1 MIKSKHHIIA
11 IASGKGGTGKTFVA
25 TNLFH
30 ALKETGENVMLIDC
44 DAEAPNALAFFD
56 SRQAD
61 CIEVTQQVPVIDS
74 AKCTFCGKCH
84 EYCAYNAIFILPSLE
99 IIKVIEDLCHACGA
113 CLVACKYD
121 AITQK
126 SVTLGQVSL
135 NSINENVNLIEARTK
150 IGVMTPV
157 LVIKAAI
164 RQIDH
169 RNNIVIL
176 DSPPGTSCPFIHTVA
191 AADYVV
197 LVTEPT
203 PFGLSDLKRSV
214 ETLKQMN
221 KPFGV
226 IVNRAGIGNNE
237 VYDYLESEGI
247 ELLLEIPFD
256 KEIARICSNGGMV
269 VNHNPALKHQLLKL
283 EQKITDKHGIGHHQR

>member
-1 MIKSKHHIIA
+1 MKIA

-30 ALKETGENVMLIDC
+30 VLSESGQEMMLVDC

-56 SRQAD
+56 PRQTD
-61 CIEVTQQVPVIDS
+61 CVEVTQQVPVIDT

-84 EYCAYNAIFILPSLE
+84 EYCAYNAIFIIPSLE
-99 IIKVIEDLCHACGA
+99 VIRVMDDLCHACGA
-113 CLVACKYD
+113 CLYACGYE
-121 AITQK
+121 AITEK
-126 SVTLGQVSL
+126 PVVLGHVSSHAL
-135 NSINENVNLIEARTK
+135 NGKASLVEACTR

-157 LVIKAAI
+157 PVIKAAI
-164 RQIDH
+164 KTLDKQAD
-169 RNNIVIL
+169 IVIF
-176 DSPPGTSCPFIHTVA
+176 DAPPGTSCPFIHTVA
-191 AADYVV
+191 AAGYVV

-214 ETLKQMN
+214 ETLKQMG

-237 VYDYLESEGI
+237 VYQYLDSEGI
-247 ELLLEIPFD
+247 DLLLEIPFD
-256 KEIARICSNGGMV
+256 KKIARICSNGEMV
-269 VNHNPALKHQLLKL
+269 VDHNPALKQQLLDL
-283 EQKITDKHGIGHHQR
+283 GQKITDKYGIGHHQR

>member
-1 MIKSKHHIIA
+1 MVKIA
-11 IASGKGGTGKTFVA
+11 IASSKGGTGKTFVA

-30 ALKETGENVMLIDC
+30 ALYEAGKEVLLVDC
-44 DAEAPNALAFFD
+44 DAEAPNALAYFD

-61 CIEVTQQVPVIDS
+61 CIEVKQQVPVIDPD
-74 AKCTFCGKCH
+74 KCTFCGKCH

-99 IIKVIEDLCHACGA
+99 IIKVVEGLCHACGA
-113 CLVACKYD
+113 CLIACKFD
-121 AITQK
+121 AITEK
-126 SVTLGQVSL
+126 SLTLGQVSL
-135 NSINENVNLIEARTK
+135 NSTDGEVNLIEARTK

-157 LVIKAAI
+157 PVIKAAI

-169 RNNIVIL
+169 QNNTVIL

-203 PFGLSDLKRSV
+203 PFGLSDLRRSV
-214 ETLKQMN
+214 ETLKQLE

-237 VYDYLESEGI
+237 VYGYLESEEI
-247 ELLLEIPFD
+247 DLLLEIPFD
-256 KEIARICSNGGMV
+256 KEIAQICSNGGMV
-269 VNHNPALKHQLLKL
+269 VDHYPALKHKLLKL
-283 EQKITDKHGIGHHQR
+283 EQKITDKHGIGYHQR

>member
-1 MIKSKHHIIA
+1 MKIA

-25 TNLFH
+25 TNL
-30 ALKETGENVMLIDC
+30 LQVLRETGQEVVLVDC

-56 SRQAD
+56 TRQTD
-61 CIEVTQQVPVIDS
+61 LFGVTQQVPVIDRD
-74 AKCTFCGKCH
+74 KCTFCGKCH

-99 IIKVIEDLCHACGA
+99 IIKLVEDLCHSCGA

-121 AITQK
+121 AITEK
-126 SVTLGQVSL
+126 AVMLGQVSL
-135 NSINENVNLIEARTK
+135 NSTNENVILIEARTK

-157 LVIKAAI
+157 PVIKAAI

-169 RNNIVIL
+169 QKDIVIL

-197 LVTEPT
+197 LVAEPT

-214 ETLKQMN
+214 QTLKQMQ

-237 VYDYLESEGI
+237 VYNYLESDGI

-256 KEIARICSNGGMV
+256 KEIARICSNGEMV
-269 VNHNPALKHQLLKL
+269 VDHNPLLKQQLLEL
-283 EQKITDKHGIGHHQR
+283 EQKITDKHGIGHHQW

>member
-1 MIKSKHHIIA
+1 MTSSKTIKIA

-30 ALKETGENVMLIDC
+30 VLRESGQQVLLVDC

-56 SRQAD
+56 TSQTD
-61 CIEVTQQVPVIDS
+61 YFDVKQQVPVIDT
-74 AKCTFCGKCH
+74 AKCTFCYKCH
-84 EYCAYNAIFILPSLE
+84 EYCAYNAFFIIPSL
-99 IIKVIEDLCHACGA
+99 KVIRVMDDLCHACGA
-113 CLVACKYD
+113 CLHACDYG
-121 AITQK
+121 AITEK
-126 SVTLGQVSL
+126 PIVLGHVSSHALNRKVSL
-135 NSINENVNLIEARTK
+135 VEARTRV
-150 IGVMTPV
+150 GVMTPV
-157 LVIKAAI
+157 PVIKAAI
-164 RQIDH
+164 KTVDKQAD
-169 RNNIVIL
+169 IVIF
-176 DSPPGTSCPFIHTVA
+176 DAPPGTSCPFIHTVA

-203 PFGLSDLKRSV
+203 PFGLSDLRRSV

-226 IVNRAGIGNNE
+226 IVNRAGIGNIE
-237 VYDYLESEGI
+237 VYDYLESEGL

-269 VNHNPALKHQLLKL
+269 IDHNLALKHQLQKL
-283 EQKITDKHGIGHHQR
+283 EQKITDKYGIGHHQR